1 MRFALALA
9 ATPALTDILSRGAL
23 AIVTY
28 AIIGTA
34 LLLLGYFVVDW
45 TTPGK
50 LSAVIRAE
58 HNPNAAMMAASGVAG
73 VALIVVAAIF
83 TSGGNLIEGLTET
96 LVFGVIGIVAQA
108 VASLVFERVIGMDPR
123 RLMSEQALSPA
134 SVLVG
139 VTRVSIGLI
148 TAFALI

>member
-1 MRFALALA
+1 MRLALLLA
-9 ATPALTDILSRGAL
+9 ASSLTDALSRGVP
-23 AIVTY
+23 AIVAY
-28 AIIGTA
+28 AFLGVL
-34 LLLLGYFVVDW
+34 LLLLGYFVTDW

-50 LSAVIRAE
+50 LGAIIRTE
-58 HNPNAAMMAASGVAG
+58 HNPNAAMLAASGVAG

-83 TSGGNLIEGLTET
+83 TSGGNLVDGLTET
-96 LVFGVIGIVAQA
+96 LVFGIVGILAQA

-134 SVLVG
+134 AVLVG
-139 VTRVSIGLI
+139 VTRVGIGLI

>member
-1 MRFALALA
+1 MRLALFLA
-9 ATPALTDILSRGAL
+9 ATSLTDALSRGVP

-28 AIIGTA
+28 ALLGTL
-34 LLLLGYFVVDW
+34 LLLLGYFVTDW

-50 LSAVIRAE
+50 LSAVIRTE
-58 HNPNAAMMAASGVAG
+58 HNPNAAMLAASGVAG
-73 VALIVVAAIF
+73 VTLIVVAAIF
-83 TSGGNLIEGLTET
+83 TSGGNLIEGLTEA
-96 LVFGVIGIVAQA
+96 LVFGVIGIAAQA
-108 VASLVFERVIGMDPR
+108 VASLAFERIIGMDPR

-139 VTRVSIGLI
+139 VTRVGIGLI

>member
-1 MRFALALA
+1 MRLALLLA
-9 ATPALTDILSRGAL
+9 ASSLTDVLGRGSL

-28 AIIGTA
+28 ALLGTL
-34 LLLLGYFVVDW
+34 LLLLGYFVTDW

-50 LSAVIRAE
+50 LSAVIRTE
-58 HNPNAAMMAASGVAG
+58 HNPNAAMLAASGVAG

-83 TSGGNLIEGLTET
+83 TSGGNLVEGLTET
-96 LVFGVIGIVAQA
+96 LVFGVIGIAAQA
-108 VASLVFERVIGMDPR
+108 VASLAFERVIGMDPR

-139 VTRVSIGLI
+139 VTRVGIGLI

>member
-1 MRFALALA
+1 MRLALLLA
-9 ATPALTDILSRGAL
+9 ATTLTDALTRGVP
-23 AIVTY
+23 AIVSY
-28 AIIGTA
+28 ALLGTL
-34 LLLLGYFVVDW
+34 LLLLGYFVTDW

-50 LSAVIRAE
+50 LSAIIRTE
-58 HNPNAAMMAASGVAG
+58 HNPNAAMLAASGVAG

-83 TSGGNLIEGLTET
+83 TSGGNLVDGLTET
-96 LVFGVIGIVAQA
+96 LVFGVVGIAAQA
-108 VASLVFERVIGMDPR
+108 LASLGFERVIGMDPR

-139 VTRVSIGLI
+139 VTRVGIGLI

>member
-1 MRFALALA
+1 MRLALLLA
-9 ATPALTDILSRGAL
+9 ASSLTDALSRGVP

-28 AIIGTA
+28 ALLGTL
-34 LLLLGYFVVDW
+34 LLLLGYFVTDW

-50 LSAVIRAE
+50 LSAIIRTE
-58 HNPNAAMMAASGVAG
+58 HNPNAAMLAASGVAG

-83 TSGGNLIEGLTET
+83 TSGGSLVDGLIET
-96 LVFGVIGIVAQA
+96 LVFGLVGIAAQA
-108 VASLVFERVIGMDPR
+108 VASLAFERIIGMDPR
-123 RLMSEQALSPA
+123 RLMSEQTLSPA

-139 VTRVSIGLI
+139 VTRVGIGLI